1 MFCPKCSQPLSDDGT
16 QFCSKCGFSTKN
28 VKDFVKLNGKIETEE
43 LLSKRQK
50 GIKQGLKLIVL
61 SLILLPAFLLLIP
74 MFPPNDTLVESSPS
88 NTWFEQIGWAL
99 LWILALTGVARIALT
114 LIFEQKGVAGEKQ
127 AEGVKQIEESRINQ
141 ALPPTKE
148 KSASNFGKW
157 KITDELSEPVFVKQ
171 KTSGGLK

>member
-1 MFCPKCSQPLSDDGT
+1 M
-16 QFCSKCGFSTKN
+16 
-28 VKDFVKLNGKIETEE
+28 
-43 LLSKRQK
+43 
-50 GIKQGLKLIVL
+50 IVL